1 MKPLVFFIVAN
12 GTNSSLTED
21 GWIFLPNIPLPAN
34 VVDKVTGHF
43 NVQLVEEYLEV
54 KKFQNEETQINVMYD
69 DGAASEIYVRTA
81 HHDRPIERVRD
92 LLATEAVKVVDSR
105 LAGIV

>member
-1 MKPLVFFIVAN
+1 MKKLVFFIVPK
-12 GTNSSLTED
+12 GTKGSLTED
-21 GWIFLPNIPLPAN
+21 GWCFSPDIPLPAK
-34 VVDKVTGHF
+34 VVDKVTAHF

-81 HHDRPIERVRD
+81 RHNRTLGRVRD
-92 LLATEAVKVVDSR
+92 LLAADAVKVVDSTV
-105 LAGIV
+105 AGIV